1 VKECCECRLPFY
13 ARVTSAA
20 PSQIFCP
27 RCGFLNDGANVTC
40 VQCDTTIRSTLEKL
54 STDLRDSTNFL
65 ARDMGVNI
73 HVKCPGCLLV
83 CFVPPATACLRCGAC
98 HTYFASPTVGEVTN
112 FHVTR
117 LASSISSSFMGLFS
131 QKQPAA
137 AADPERNA
145 PVGRLIALG
154 KNVVKSPRRRSVSPR
169 NSVTAVDVEHTPVSM
184 DLGEEKGRFPDPDKA
199 KPSVLS
205 SSGGGSATTALKGDV
220 TPDSAATPAVVK
232 SEMVA
237 PTPVT
242 LPPPATTP
250 LPSALA
256 SPAPATCATT
266 ADPKVE
272 MSKSTNNLSRSTKL
286 KPLEPLPPMAR
297 SLPVR
302 EALPAPPQDL
312 IQVEGDI
319 VEL

>member
-1 VKECCECRLPFY
+1 M
-13 ARVTSAA
+13 
-20 PSQIFCP
+20 
-27 RCGFLNDGANVTC
+27 TC

-73 HVKCPGCLLV
+73 HVKCPGCLLA

-98 HTYFASPTVGEVTN
+98 HTYFASPTVGEATN

-117 LASSISSSFMGLFS
+117 LATSISSSFMGLFG
-131 QKQPAA
+131 QKQSTAA
-137 AADPERNA
+137 AADPERGA

-154 KNVVKSPRRRSVSPR
+154 KNVVKSPRHRSVSSSD
-169 NSVTAVDVEHTPVSM
+169 SVAAPTVEQTVASA
-184 DLGEEKGRFPDPDKA
+184 DLEEEKGGLPDPQQVTMDA
-199 KPSVLS
+199 S
-205 SSGGGSATTALKGDV
+205 SSSADSTATTA
-220 TPDSAATPAVVK
+220 AAK
-232 SEMVA
+232 SEETATVSCPSPP
-237 PTPVT
+237 PTPS
-242 LPPPATTP
+242 PSPARET
-250 LPSALA
+250 
-256 SPAPATCATT
+256 PAPASCAT
-266 ADPKVE
+266 ASDPKAE
-272 MSKSTNNLSRSTKL
+272 ISKSTSNLSRSTKL

-312 IQVEGDI
+312 IQVEGEI